1 MFVTGIIGY
10 PLKQTYSPLLHNTTF
25 NALKINGIYYPMRV
39 QPTDFG
45 TIITSLKTLGF
56 TGVNIT
62 NPYKKKVIK
71 YLDAIDTRARSI
83 GAVNTILIEKE
94 KIIGFNTDF
103 YGFEK
108 SLLEHNIRIKNRTVL
123 LIGAGGVSSACA
135 YVLKDLQ
142 PRQVFIANRTIYKA
156 KMAARLC
163 EADVIG
169 FEQIKKIIGFVDM
182 VINATSVDLQ
192 NVIIPA
198 LKENCIYYDTN
209 YWFKSMK
216 RRGIFVVNGL
226 SMLIHQAALSFSI
239 WTRHKPPVAIMKV
252 ALKGGAKC

>member
-1 MFVTGIIGY
+1 MLITGVIGY
-10 PLKQTYSPLLHNTTF
+10 PLKQTYSPLLHNTAF
-25 NALKINGIYYPMRV
+25 KALKINGVYYPMRV

-45 TIITSLKTLGF
+45 TIISSLKTLGF

-71 YLDAIDTRARSI
+71 YLDAIDARAKSI

-94 KIIGFNTDF
+94 RIIGFNTDF
-103 YGFEK
+103 YGFAK
-108 SLLEHNIRIKNRTVL
+108 SLSEHNIRIKSRNIL

-135 YVLKDLQ
+135 YVLKGLQ
-142 PRQVFIANRTIYKA
+142 PRQVFITNRTIYKA
-156 KMAARLC
+156 KMVARLC
-163 EADVIG
+163 AADVIG
-169 FEQIKKIIGFVDM
+169 FEQIKKIIRLVDI

-192 NVIIPA
+192 NMIIPA

-209 YWFKSMK
+209 YWFKLLK

-226 SMLIHQAALSFSI
+226 SMLIYQAALSFSI
-239 WTRHKPPVAIMKV
+239 WTRHKPPVAIMKA
-252 ALKGGAKC
+252 ALKGGAGC